1 MTASQPNALPRRVI
15 PAPTVPRLAAMG
27 LDAAT
32 YLIIPAVLI
41 PLGLLLAGKG
51 IVFSPL
57 VVNGIGLVLV
67 IAPATTWA
75 AWREA
80 RPRGATLGKRWRR
93 LTVHDKHTRA
103 LPSGRRSVARNVIKI
118 AARSEWATPLHS
130 DTRT

>member
-1 MTASQPNALPRRVI
+1 MIDCDDCQPAHCSAAPRQF
-15 PAPTVPRLAAMG
+15 PAPTAPRLAAMG
-27 LDAAT
+27 LDATT

-80 RPRGATLGKRWRR
+80 RPRGPRW
-93 LTVHDKHTRA
+93 A
-103 LPSGRRSVARNVIKI
+103 SGG
-118 AARSEWATPLHS
+118 
-130 DTRT
+130 DD

>member
-1 MTASQPNALPRRVI
+1 
-15 PAPTVPRLAAMG
+15 MG

-32 YLIIPAVLI
+32 YLIFPAVLI

-93 LTVHDKHTRA
+93 LTVHDKHTGRCRQAGGRGPQRDQDRRA
-103 LPSGRRSVARNVIKI
+103 VGLGHAVA
-118 AARSEWATPLHS
+118 P
-130 DTRT
+130 DTRRRRPATCRGCGSSRP